1 MQTRQN
7 RSVLSSMLQRC
18 QRHARAQYLISV
30 DAEPTLAG
38 TRRGAPDARLR
49 SAIPKHAASR
59 AGPSGAWRRFDRK
72 ALFPRFH
79 SEARAACQ
87 SVSSRQDNRG
97 PFAGSAAQKC
107 AKAYPRRVEE
117 RRLGGIAV
125 AEPVTW

>member
-7 RSVLSSMLQRC
+7 RSVLSSMLRRY

-59 AGPSGAWRRFDRK
+59 ASPSGAWRRFDRK
-72 ALFPRFH
+72 ALFPRFRRLRRY
-79 SEARAACQ
+79 RA
-87 SVSSRQDNRG
+87 DNRQKPACG
-97 PFAGSAAQKC
+97 KFRKVRSAREKQRNSAVQDGLRENP
-107 AKAYPRRVEE
+107 PRPALVV
-117 RRLGGIAV
+117 LL
-125 AEPVTW
+125 